1 VRVPVKSETDAFRIA
16 YGTAALI
23 GGSIALGA
31 ASRPLVGV
39 ALFGGGVLGALGWD
53 LATKD
58 PDRAT
63 LGDAARTTRPRERGD
78 TSGRRILVIA
88 NETLGGRELR
98 DELLRHAE
106 EKPELRVVAPVLP
119 SRAHYIASDIDREL
133 AEARKRLNATLAW
146 AAEHGLRA
154 SGRVH
159 DIGPV
164 AAIEDE
170 LRTFRADELII
181 STHPPER
188 SHWLESGVVER
199 AREELDMPV
208 THVVVDLA
216 RDRVEIAG

>member
-1 VRVPVKSETDAFRIA
+1 VRVPVKSEADAFRVA

-31 ASRPLVGV
+31 ATRPLVGV
-39 ALFGGGVLGALGWD
+39 ALFGGGVLGAVGWD
-53 LATKD
+53 LATQD

-63 LGDAARTTRPRERGD
+63 LGDAVGATRPRTRGD
-78 TSGRRILVIA
+78 ADPHRILVIA

-98 DELLRHAE
+98 DEILRHAE

-119 SRAHYIASDIDREL
+119 SRAHYLASDIDREL
-133 AEARKRLNATLAW
+133 AEARQRLNATLAW
-146 AAEHGLRA
+146 AAEHGLHA
-154 SGRVH
+154 SGGVH

-164 AAIEDE
+164 PAIEDE
-170 LRTFRADELII
+170 LRTFPADELII

-188 SHWLESGVVER
+188 SHWLEAGVVER
-199 AREELDMPV
+199 ARDELDMPV
-208 THVVVDLA
+208 THVIVDLA